1 MVALNV
7 PLPKT
12 SCETFVV
19 SKETLSDVIKPCNL
33 VCGHSP
39 LSSLFAR
46 FHMKRRFKTK
56 RKRQFLKIKLY
67 DYIYLLFIYLF
78 VLQLI

>member
-7 PLPKT
+7 PLPET

-33 VCGHSP
+33 VCGRDHS
-39 LSSLFAR
+39 R
-46 FHMKRRFKTK
+46 T
-56 RKRQFLKIKLY
+56 FLL
-67 DYIYLLFIYLF
+67 
-78 VLQLI
+78 VST